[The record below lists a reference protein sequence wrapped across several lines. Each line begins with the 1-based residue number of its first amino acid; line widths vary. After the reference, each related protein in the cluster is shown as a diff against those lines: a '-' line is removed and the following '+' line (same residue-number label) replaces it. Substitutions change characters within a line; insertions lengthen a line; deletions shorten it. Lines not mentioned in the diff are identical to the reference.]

1 MICAAVI
8 ISNPTTVSANNE
20 QTAVEDTG
28 EQQPSLRQEIQK
40 LKKGNWVNLTT
51 EQKLEDLDILY
62 QTLKDNYPYFHV
74 LKRMRNVDLNEKYR
88 TARKEISKGGTDIA
102 FISRWMH
109 SSIPMTRLNT

>member
-8 ISNPTTVSANNE
+8 ISNPTTVSASNE

-62 QTLKDNYPYFHV
+62 QKRGICYEKNHRHV
-74 LKRMRNVDLNEKYR
+74 CLYLF
-88 TARKEISKGGTDIA
+88 IA
-102 FISRWMH
+102 
-109 SSIPMTRLNT
+109 